1 MVERVRR
8 LPQNP
13 FAPGAARRRDID
25 WREPEMTVRA
35 EKRPGAGWNTY
46 AALLLIFAGV
56 MQILN
61 GLWALDR
68 QDTAVDS
75 LFWGDNLEAWGW
87 IYLIAGIALVVVGA
101 FIFKRAPWATL
112 AGIALA
118 FLGAIVNLF
127 WIFSYPLVSVLAIA
141 LYLLAAYGLTTYSLE
156 ELE

>member
-1 MVERVRR
+1 
-8 LPQNP
+8 
-13 FAPGAARRRDID
+13 
-25 WREPEMTVRA
+25 MTVRS

-68 QDTAVDS
+68 QDTAIDS
-75 LFWGDNLEAWGW
+75 LFWGDSIEAWGW
-87 IYLIAGIALVVVGA
+87 IYLIAGIALVFIGV
-101 FIFKRAPWATL
+101 FIFRRATWATL
-112 AGIALA
+112 AGIAAA

-127 WIFSYPLVSVLAIA
+127 WIFTYPLVSVLAIA
-141 LYLLAAYGLTTYSLE
+141 LYLLAVYGLTTYSLE

>member
-1 MVERVRR
+1 
-8 LPQNP
+8 
-13 FAPGAARRRDID
+13 
-25 WREPEMTVRA
+25 MTVTS
-35 EKRPGAGWNTY
+35 EKRLGAGWNTY
-46 AALLLIFAGV
+46 AALLLIFAGA

-87 IYLIAGIALVVVGA
+87 VDIVAGIVLVVVGS
-101 FIFKRAPWATL
+101 FIFRRAPWAAL
-112 AGIALA
+112 AGTALA

-127 WIFSYPLVSVLAIA
+127 WIFSYPLVSILAIA

-156 ELE
+156 EWD

>member
-56 MQILN
+56 MQILD

>member
-1 MVERVRR
+1 
-8 LPQNP
+8 
-13 FAPGAARRRDID
+13 
-25 WREPEMTVRA
+25 MTVRA

>member
-1 MVERVRR
+1 
-8 LPQNP
+8 
-13 FAPGAARRRDID
+13 
-25 WREPEMTVRA
+25 MTVTSER
-35 EKRPGAGWNTY
+35 RPGRGWNAF

-87 IYLIAGIALVVVGA
+87 LYLIAGIVLVVVGV
-101 FIFKRAPWATL
+101 FILRRAAWATL

-118 FLGAIVNLF
+118 FLGAMVNLF
-127 WIFSYPLVSVLAIA
+127 WIFSYPLVSILAIT
-141 LYLLAAYGLTTYSLE
+141 LYLLAAYGLVTYSLE
-156 ELE
+156 EAD

>member
-1 MVERVRR
+1 
-8 LPQNP
+8 
-13 FAPGAARRRDID
+13 
-25 WREPEMTVRA
+25 MTVRS

-46 AALLLIFAGV
+46 AALLLIFVGA

-87 IYLIAGIALVVVGA
+87 LYLIVGIALVVVGA
-101 FIFKRAPWATL
+101 FIFKRAPWAIL

-127 WIFSYPLVSVLAIA
+127 WIFSYPLVSILAIT
-141 LYLLAAYGLTTYSLE
+141 LYLLAAHGLVTYSLE